1 MREPNVFLERIE
13 CDYPF
18 WRWVMVKTIS
28 PPLLYQIA
36 IVLLILFHFL
46 FPIAK
51 IIHFPFNLI
60 GIIIFVLGAGFAINA
75 KRLFQKTNTPIKPS
89 DLPINLHQRGPFRF
103 SRNPMYLG
111 ISIGLLG
118 IAIILGSVSAF
129 LFPIMFFVVMD
140 LVFIPHEEKAMQS
153 AFGEEYQLY
162 KSKIHRWI

>member
-1 MREPNVFLERIE
+1 
-13 CDYPF
+13 
-18 WRWVMVKTIS
+18 MVKTIS

-36 IVLLILFHFL
+36 IVLMVLFHFL

-51 IIHFPFNLI
+51 IVSFPYNLI
-60 GIIIFVLGAGFAINA
+60 GVIIFVFGAGLAINA

-89 DLPINLHQRGPFRF
+89 DSPINLHQQGPFRF

-118 IAIILGSVSAF
+118 IAIFLGSLSAF
-129 LFPIMFFVVMD
+129 LFPVMFFVVMD
-140 LVFIPHEEKAMQS
+140 LLFIPHEERALQS
-153 AFGEEYQLY
+153 VFGEEYQLY

>member
-1 MREPNVFLERIE
+1 
-13 CDYPF
+13 
-18 WRWVMVKTIS
+18 MVKTIS

-36 IVLLILFHFL
+36 IVLMILFHFL

-51 IIHFPFNLI
+51 IIPYPFNLV
-60 GIIIFVLGAGFAINA
+60 GVIIFVSGAGLAINA

-89 DLPINLHQRGPFRF
+89 DQPTNLHQEGPFRF

-118 IAIILGSVSAF
+118 IAVFLGSASAF
-129 LFPIMFFVVMD
+129 LFPIVFFVVMD
-140 LVFIPHEEKAMQS
+140 LVFIPHEEKALQS
-153 AFGEEYQLY
+153 VFGEEYRVY

>member
-1 MREPNVFLERIE
+1 
-13 CDYPF
+13 
-18 WRWVMVKTIS
+18 MV
-28 PPLLYQIA
+28 
-36 IVLLILFHFL
+36 LFHFL

-51 IIHFPFNLI
+51 IIPFPFNLI
-60 GIIIFVLGAGFAINA
+60 GIIIFVLGAGLAINA
-75 KRLFQKTNTPIKPS
+75 KRLFQNTNTPIKPS
-89 DLPINLHQRGPFRF
+89 DLPINLHQQGPFRF

-129 LFPIMFFVVMD
+129 VFPIVFFVVMD
-140 LVFIPHEEKAMQS
+140 LVFIPYEERAMQS